1 MGRKIIISQ
10 EQAKYIYKKLLN
22 EEIEIPSPQKAS
34 KPYFISP
41 EKVLIVKRFLDANFK
56 KGSYENIGANG
67 FPQKQKIAAMLSSDG
82 QVLKN
87 MYPEQVKDLLIDKF
101 QNMFVDDEERS
112 VFMDKVLSDWFDDK
126 IGVFGTLSVNH
137 LNENQDLIDDF
148 EDTIGNAIPDVLD
161 DFDRDKANGI
171 ARMSWNIIDPVQYKK
186 ALELFMEQGPALF
199 RFPDSIIDGWLKGAI
214 SNIYRLEATTALFG
228 HTDWFPT
235 YDIADHYD
243 IDISEIDDQ
252 YGYLVEYLD
261 KIGFYDWA
269 VLPDGTWACSD
280 YGFKQYD
287 PILREYSPN
296 LTAGQKLI
304 MLNRIID
311 AHHCRGNLSSAFI
324 KGGAAAC
331 DAISNLNENIDKPI
345 NIYHC
350 LSPKNMNLID
360 ACRNVAK
367 NGLIPND
374 NGEVGNVIWFSYTP
388 YYENAKVVL
397 GLEMTNSIKNEYEI
411 TGDSIE
417 DSGENGILWAHK
429 TIPFGLLY
437 IKKAPAIYI
446 HINKELSFA
455 IDFDKQLSN
464 IQLKAINNG
473 LKGITDVYGECTIF
487 TDILYPFLTNPQIG
501 KIEDNPMIKKD
512 ILFKAGLNENKI
524 IEKLALVRKDVN
536 TSPTEAQKKAGNYAM
551 GHIVIDGM
559 EITIENPKGSYRK
572 GKDRN
577 GKEWKCLMHN
587 DYGYFTKSKGYD
599 GDAVDVFIGPDIDDY
614 DKVYVVDQNN
624 SKREFDESKVML
636 GFKSKKEAKA
646 AYLSN
651 YSKDWKGFRKITGVS
666 LKLFKKWLYR
676 GRKQQQ
682 PFANYVEIKRNQL
695 NENKILTPLDN
706 YRDFAATDMGR
717 KLEPGRFSNTPKSA
731 EPGFDGWKR
740 VRKGTKMNLQNER
753 TGELISAHW
762 FDWVGYMIDGIAIV
776 SDNGKWNY
784 INQSGNLIS
793 SIWFDDVSEF
803 NDGFGEVTI
812 KNNNGD
818 ELIKRIDRNGN
829 LFAIN

>member
-1 MGRKIIISQ
+1 MRKVIITQ
-10 EQAKYIYKKLLN
+10 EQAEYIQKKLIG
-22 EEIEIPSPQKAS
+22 EEIGLPTPQKAG

-41 EKVLIVKRFLDANFK
+41 EKVLIVKRFLDSNFK

-67 FPQKQKIAAMLSSDG
+67 FPQKQRIVAMLSSDG

-87 MYPEQVKDLLIDKF
+87 MYLDQLKDLLIDKF

-112 VFMDKVLSDWFDDK
+112 IFMERVLNDWFDDK

-137 LNENQDLIDDF
+137 LNENEDLINDF
-148 EDTIGNAIPDVLD
+148 EDIIDDAVPNVLD
-161 DFDRDKANGI
+161 DFDSDKAKGI
-171 ARMSWNIIDPVQYKK
+171 PRMSWNVIDPVQYKK

-214 SNIYRLEATTALFG
+214 SNIYRLEATTALYG
-228 HTDWFPT
+228 HTNWFPA

-280 YGFKQYD
+280 YGFQQYD
-287 PILREYSPN
+287 PILREYSSN

-304 MLNRIID
+304 LLNRIID
-311 AHHCRGNLSSAFI
+311 IHHCRGNLSSAFI

-331 DAISNLNENIDKPI
+331 SAISNLNENIDKPI

-350 LSPKNMNLID
+350 LSPKSMNLID

-367 NGLIPND
+367 NGLIPNN
-374 NGEVGNVIWFSYTP
+374 NGEVGNAIWFSYTP

-397 GLEMTNSIKNEYEI
+397 GLEMTNSIKNEYDI
-411 TGDSIE
+411 TGDRIE
-417 DSGENGILWAHK
+417 DSGKNGILWAH
-429 TIPFGLLY
+429 TSIPFESLF
-437 IKKAPAIYI
+437 IKKAPTLYI
-446 HINKELSFA
+446 QSNKMLTYEMDIDKPLSK
-455 IDFDKQLSN
+455 IDTNTFN
-464 IQLKAINNG
+464 
-473 LKGITDVYGECTIF
+473 KGFKNVTDTYGKCTIF
-487 TDILYPFLTNPQIG
+487 TDVLYPFLNEQQI
-501 KIEDNPMIKKD
+501 KAIESNLLIEKD
-512 ILFKAGLNENKI
+512 TLFKTNLNENKI
-524 IEKLALVRKDVN
+524 SEKLASVRKDVN

-551 GHIVIDGM
+551 GHIVINGM

-572 GKDRN
+572 GKDKN
-577 GKEWKCLMHN
+577 GKEWRNLMHN

-614 DKVYVVDQNN
+614 DKVYVVDQNS

-682 PFANYVEIKRNQL
+682 PFADYVEIKKNQL
-695 NENKILTPLDN
+695 NESKQLTPMDD

-717 KLEPGRFSNTPKSA
+717 KLEPGRFSNTPKST

-740 VRKGTKMNLQNER
+740 VRKGTKMNLQNEG
-753 TGELISAHW
+753 TGELISSQW

-829 LFAIN
+829 LFVMN

>member
-1 MGRKIIISQ
+1 MRKVIITQ
-10 EQAKYIYKKLLN
+10 EQAEYIQKKLIG
-22 EEIEIPSPQKAS
+22 EEIGLPTPQKAG

-41 EKVLIVKRFLDANFK
+41 EKVLIVKRFLDSNFK

-67 FPQKQKIAAMLSSDG
+67 FPQKQRIVAMLSSDG

-87 MYPEQVKDLLIDKF
+87 MYLDQLKDLLIDKF

-112 VFMDKVLSDWFDDK
+112 IFMERVLNDWFDDK

-137 LNENQDLIDDF
+137 LNENEDLINDF
-148 EDTIGNAIPDVLD
+148 EDIIGDAVSNVLN
-161 DFDRDKANGI
+161 DFDSDKAKGI
-171 ARMSWNIIDPVQYKK
+171 PRMSWNVIDPVQYKK

-214 SNIYRLEATTALFG
+214 SNIYRLEATTALYG
-228 HTDWFPT
+228 HTNWFPA
-235 YDIADHYD
+235 YDIANHYGID
-243 IDISEIDDQ
+243 IDEIDDQ
-252 YGYLVEYLD
+252 YGYLSEYLD

-280 YGFKQYD
+280 YGFQQYD
-287 PILREYSPN
+287 PILREYSFN
-296 LTAGQKLI
+296 LTVGQKLI
-304 MLNRIID
+304 LLNRIID
-311 AHHCRGNLSSAFI
+311 VHHCRGNLSSAFI

-331 DAISNLNENIDKPI
+331 SAISNLNENIDKPI

-350 LSPKNMNLID
+350 LSPKSMNLID

-367 NGLIPND
+367 NGLIPNN
-374 NGEVGNVIWFSYTP
+374 NGEVGNAIWFSYTP

-411 TGDSIE
+411 TGDRIE
-417 DSGENGILWAHK
+417 DSGKNGILWAH
-429 TIPFGLLY
+429 TSIPFESLF
-437 IKKAPAIYI
+437 IKKAPTLYI
-446 HINKELSFA
+446 QSNKMLTYEMDIDEPLSK
-455 IDFDKQLSN
+455 IDTNTFN
-464 IQLKAINNG
+464 
-473 LKGITDVYGECTIF
+473 KGFKNVTDTYGKCTIF
-487 TDILYPFLTNPQIG
+487 TDVLYPFLNEQQI
-501 KIEDNPMIKKD
+501 KAIESNLLIEKD
-512 ILFKAGLNENKI
+512 TLFKTNLNENKI
-524 IEKLALVRKDVN
+524 SEKLASVRKDVN

-572 GKDRN
+572 GKDKN
-577 GKEWKCLMHN
+577 GKEWRCLMHN

-599 GDAVDVFIGPDIDDY
+599 GDAVDAFIGPDIDDY
-614 DKVYVVDQNN
+614 EKVYVVDQNN

-682 PFANYVEIKRNQL
+682 PFADYVEIKKNQL
-695 NENKILTPLDN
+695 NESKQLTPMDD

-740 VRKGTKMNLQNER
+740 VRKGTKMNLQNEG
-753 TGELISAHW
+753 TGELISSQW

-812 KNNNGD
+812 KKNNGD

-829 LFAIN
+829 LFVMN

>member
-1 MGRKIIISQ
+1 MRKVIITQ
-10 EQAKYIYKKLLN
+10 EQAEYIQKKLIG
-22 EEIEIPSPQKAS
+22 EEIGLPTPQKAG

-41 EKVLIVKRFLDANFK
+41 EKVLIVKRFLDSNFK

-67 FPQKQKIAAMLSSDG
+67 FPQKQRIVAMLSSDG

-87 MYPEQVKDLLIDKF
+87 MYLDQLKDLLIDKF

-112 VFMDKVLSDWFDDK
+112 IFMERVLNDWFDDK

-137 LNENQDLIDDF
+137 LNENEDLNNDF
-148 EDTIGNAIPDVLD
+148 EDIIGDAVSNVLN
-161 DFDRDKANGI
+161 DFDSDKAKGI
-171 ARMSWNIIDPVQYKK
+171 PRMSWNVIDPVQYKK

-214 SNIYRLEATTALFG
+214 SNIYRLEATTALYG
-228 HTDWFPT
+228 HTNWFPA
-235 YDIADHYD
+235 YDIANHYGID
-243 IDISEIDDQ
+243 IDEIDDQ
-252 YGYLVEYLD
+252 YGYLSEYLD

-280 YGFKQYD
+280 YGFQQYD
-287 PILREYSPN
+287 PILREYSSN
-296 LTAGQKLI
+296 LTVGQKLI
-304 MLNRIID
+304 LLNRIID
-311 AHHCRGNLSSAFI
+311 VHHCRGNLSSAFI

-331 DAISNLNENIDKPI
+331 SAISNLNENIDKPI

-350 LSPKNMNLID
+350 LSPKSMNLID

-367 NGLIPND
+367 NGLIPNN
-374 NGEVGNVIWFSYTP
+374 NGEVGNAIWFSYTP

-411 TGDSIE
+411 TGDRIE
-417 DSGENGILWAHK
+417 DSGKNGILWAH
-429 TIPFGLLY
+429 TSIPFESLF
-437 IKKAPAIYI
+437 IKKAPTLYI
-446 HINKELSFA
+446 QSNKMLTYEMDIDEPLSK
-455 IDFDKQLSN
+455 IDTNTFN
-464 IQLKAINNG
+464 
-473 LKGITDVYGECTIF
+473 KGFKNVTDTYGKCTIF
-487 TDILYPFLTNPQIG
+487 TDVLYPFLNEQQI
-501 KIEDNPMIKKD
+501 KAIESNLLIEKD
-512 ILFKAGLNENKI
+512 TLFKTNLNENKI
-524 IEKLALVRKDVN
+524 SEKLASVRKDVN

-572 GKDRN
+572 GKDKN
-577 GKEWKCLMHN
+577 GKEWRCLMHN

-599 GDAVDVFIGPDIDDY
+599 GDAVDAFIGPDIDDY
-614 DKVYVVDQNN
+614 EKVYVVDQNN

-682 PFANYVEIKRNQL
+682 PFADYVEIKKNQL
-695 NENKILTPLDN
+695 NESKQLTPMDD

-717 KLEPGRFSNTPKSA
+717 KLELGRFSNTPKSA

-740 VRKGTKMNLQNER
+740 VRKGTKMNLQNEG
-753 TGELISAHW
+753 TGELISSQW

-812 KNNNGD
+812 KKNNGD

-829 LFAIN
+829 LFVMN

>member
-1 MGRKIIISQ
+1 MRKVIITQ
-10 EQAKYIYKKLLN
+10 EQAEYIQKKLIG
-22 EEIEIPSPQKAS
+22 EEIGLPTPQKAG

-41 EKVLIVKRFLDANFK
+41 EKVLIVKRFLDSNFK

-67 FPQKQKIAAMLSSDG
+67 FPQKQRIVAMLSSDG

-87 MYPEQVKDLLIDKF
+87 MYLDQLKDLLIDKF

-112 VFMDKVLSDWFDDK
+112 IFMERVLNDWFDDK

-137 LNENQDLIDDF
+137 LNENEDLINGF
-148 EDTIGNAIPDVLD
+148 EDIIDDAVPNVLD
-161 DFDRDKANGI
+161 DFDSDKAKGI
-171 ARMSWNIIDPVQYKK
+171 PRMSWNVIDPVQYKK

-214 SNIYRLEATTALFG
+214 SNIYRLEATTALYG
-228 HTDWFPT
+228 HTNWFPA

-280 YGFKQYD
+280 YGFQQYD
-287 PILREYSPN
+287 PILREYSSN

-304 MLNRIID
+304 LLNRIID
-311 AHHCRGNLSSAFI
+311 IHHCRGNLSSAFI

-331 DAISNLNENIDKPI
+331 SAISNLNENIDKPI

-350 LSPKNMNLID
+350 LSPKSMNLID

-367 NGLIPND
+367 NGLIPNN
-374 NGEVGNVIWFSYTP
+374 NGEVGNAIWFSYTP

-397 GLEMTNSIKNEYEI
+397 GLEMTNSIKNEYDI
-411 TGDSIE
+411 TGDRIE
-417 DSGENGILWAHK
+417 DSGKNGILWAH
-429 TIPFGLLY
+429 TSIPFESLF
-437 IKKAPAIYI
+437 IKKAPTLYI
-446 HINKELSFA
+446 QSNKMLTYEMDIDKPLSK
-455 IDFDKQLSN
+455 IDTNTFN
-464 IQLKAINNG
+464 
-473 LKGITDVYGECTIF
+473 KGFKNVTDTYGKCTIF
-487 TDILYPFLTNPQIG
+487 TDVLYPFLNEQQI
-501 KIEDNPMIKKD
+501 KAIESNLLIEKD
-512 ILFKAGLNENKI
+512 TLFKTNLNENKI
-524 IEKLALVRKDVN
+524 SEKLASVRKDVN

-551 GHIVIDGM
+551 GHIVINGM

-572 GKDRN
+572 GKDKN
-577 GKEWKCLMHN
+577 GKEWRHLMHN

-614 DKVYVVDQNN
+614 DKVYVVDQNS

-682 PFANYVEIKRNQL
+682 PFADYVEIKKNQL
-695 NENKILTPLDN
+695 NESKQLTPMDD

-717 KLEPGRFSNTPKSA
+717 KLEPGRFSNTPKST

-740 VRKGTKMNLQNER
+740 VRKGTKMNLQNEG
-753 TGELISAHW
+753 TGELISSQW

-829 LFAIN
+829 LFVMN

>member
-67 FPQKQKIAAMLSSDG
+67 FPQKQKIVAMLSSDG

-101 QNMFVDDEERS
+101 QNMFADDEERS

-148 EDTIGNAIPDVLD
+148 EDTIGNAVPDVLD

-214 SNIYRLEATTALFG
+214 SNIYRLEATTALYG

-235 YDIADHYD
+235 YDVADHYD

-287 PILREYSPN
+287 PILREYSSN

-311 AHHCRGNLSSAFI
+311 VHHCRGNLSSAFI

-331 DAISNLNENIDKPI
+331 DAISNLNEN
-345 NIYHC
+345 
-350 LSPKNMNLID
+350 
-360 ACRNVAK
+360 
-367 NGLIPND
+367 
-374 NGEVGNVIWFSYTP
+374 
-388 YYENAKVVL
+388 
-397 GLEMTNSIKNEYEI
+397 
-411 TGDSIE
+411 
-417 DSGENGILWAHK
+417 
-429 TIPFGLLY
+429 
-437 IKKAPAIYI
+437 
-446 HINKELSFA
+446 
-455 IDFDKQLSN
+455 
-464 IQLKAINNG
+464 
-473 LKGITDVYGECTIF
+473 
-487 TDILYPFLTNPQIG
+487 
-501 KIEDNPMIKKD
+501 
-512 ILFKAGLNENKI
+512 KI
-524 IEKLALVRKDVN
+524 IEKLALARKDVN

-829 LFAIN
+829 LFVIK

>member
-1 MGRKIIISQ
+1 MRKVIITQ
-10 EQAKYIYKKLLN
+10 EQAEYIQKKLIG
-22 EEIEIPSPQKAS
+22 EEIGLPTPQKAG

-41 EKVLIVKRFLDANFK
+41 EKVLIVKRFLDSNFK

-67 FPQKQKIAAMLSSDG
+67 FPQKQRIVAMLSSDG

-87 MYPEQVKDLLIDKF
+87 MYLDQLKDLLIDKF

-112 VFMDKVLSDWFDDK
+112 IFMERVLNDWFDDK

-137 LNENQDLIDDF
+137 LNENEDLINDF
-148 EDTIGNAIPDVLD
+148 EDIIDDAVPNVLD
-161 DFDRDKANGI
+161 DFDSDKAKGI
-171 ARMSWNIIDPVQYKK
+171 PRMSWNVIDPVQYKK

-214 SNIYRLEATTALFG
+214 SNIYRLGATTALYG
-228 HTDWFPT
+228 HTNWFPA

-280 YGFKQYD
+280 YGFQQYD
-287 PILREYSPN
+287 PILREYSSN

-304 MLNRIID
+304 LLNRIID
-311 AHHCRGNLSSAFI
+311 IHHCRGNLSSAFI

-331 DAISNLNENIDKPI
+331 SAISNLNENIDKPI

-350 LSPKNMNLID
+350 LSPKSMNLID

-367 NGLIPND
+367 NGLIPNN
-374 NGEVGNVIWFSYTP
+374 NGEVGNAIWFSYKP

-397 GLEMTNSIKNEYEI
+397 GLEMTNSIKNEYDI
-411 TGDSIE
+411 TGDRIE
-417 DSGENGILWAHK
+417 DSGENGILWAH
-429 TIPFGLLY
+429 TSIPFESLF
-437 IKKAPAIYI
+437 IKKAPTLYI
-446 HINKELSFA
+446 QSNKMLTYEMDIDKPLSK
-455 IDFDKQLSN
+455 IDTNTFN
-464 IQLKAINNG
+464 
-473 LKGITDVYGECTIF
+473 KGFKNVTDTYGKCTIF
-487 TDILYPFLTNPQIG
+487 TDVLYPFLNEQQI
-501 KIEDNPMIKKD
+501 KAIESNLLIEKD
-512 ILFKAGLNENKI
+512 TLFKTNLNENKI
-524 IEKLALVRKDVN
+524 SEKLASVRKDVN

-572 GKDRN
+572 GKDKN
-577 GKEWKCLMHN
+577 GKEWRHLMHN

-614 DKVYVVDQNN
+614 DKVYVVDQNS

-682 PFANYVEIKRNQL
+682 PFADYVEIKKNQL
-695 NENKILTPLDN
+695 NESKQLTPMDD

-717 KLEPGRFSNTPKSA
+717 KLEPGRFSNTPKST

-740 VRKGTKMNLQNER
+740 VRKGTKMNLQNEG
-753 TGELISAHW
+753 TGELISSQW

-829 LFAIN
+829 LFVMN

>member
-1 MGRKIIISQ
+1 MRKVIITQ
-10 EQAKYIYKKLLN
+10 EQAEYIQKKLIG
-22 EEIEIPSPQKAS
+22 EEIGLPTPQKAG

-41 EKVLIVKRFLDANFK
+41 EKVLIVKRFLDSNFK

-67 FPQKQKIAAMLSSDG
+67 FPQKQRIVAMLSSDG

-87 MYPEQVKDLLIDKF
+87 MYLDQLKDLLIDKF

-112 VFMDKVLSDWFDDK
+112 IFMERVLNDWFDDK

-137 LNENQDLIDDF
+137 LNENEDLINDF
-148 EDTIGNAIPDVLD
+148 EDIIDDAVPNVLD
-161 DFDRDKANGI
+161 DFDSDKAKGI
-171 ARMSWNIIDPVQYKK
+171 SRMSWNVIDPVQYKK

-214 SNIYRLEATTALFG
+214 SNIYRLEATTALYG
-228 HTDWFPT
+228 HTNWFPA

-280 YGFKQYD
+280 YGFQQYD
-287 PILREYSPN
+287 PILREYSSN

-304 MLNRIID
+304 LLNRIID
-311 AHHCRGNLSSAFI
+311 IHHCRGNLSSAFI

-331 DAISNLNENIDKPI
+331 SAISNLNENIDKPI

-350 LSPKNMNLID
+350 LSPKSMNLID

-367 NGLIPND
+367 NGLIPNN
-374 NGEVGNVIWFSYTP
+374 NGEVGNAIWFSYTP

-397 GLEMTNSIKNEYEI
+397 GLEMTNSIKNEYDI
-411 TGDSIE
+411 TGDRIE
-417 DSGENGILWAHK
+417 DSGENGILWAH
-429 TIPFGLLY
+429 TSIPFESLF

-446 HINKELSFA
+446 HRNKELSFA

-464 IQLKAINNG
+464 IQLKAINKG
-473 LKGITDVYGECTIF
+473 LKGMTDVYGECTIF

-682 PFANYVEIKRNQL
+682 PFADYVEIKKNQL
-695 NENKILTPLDN
+695 NESKQLTPMDD

-717 KLEPGRFSNTPKSA
+717 KLEPGRFSNTPKST

-740 VRKGTKMNLQNER
+740 VRKGTKMNLQNEG
-753 TGELISAHW
+753 TGELISSQW

-829 LFAIN
+829 LFVMN